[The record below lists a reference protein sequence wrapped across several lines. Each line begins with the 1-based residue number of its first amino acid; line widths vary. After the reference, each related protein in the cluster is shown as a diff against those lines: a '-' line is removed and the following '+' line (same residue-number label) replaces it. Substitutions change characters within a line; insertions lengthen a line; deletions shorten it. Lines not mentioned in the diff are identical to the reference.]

1 MTVRLIHLPLDKNNL
16 LPTPLPPYIAPIIKL
31 QTLKSYLM
39 KTLII
44 AILTFSTSLIIAQN
58 TVTWVGGTP
67 GNETSWEEPKNW
79 SDNKVPNE
87 NSVVIIKDFNSGHNA
102 QPVITENGGQ
112 LDANA
117 NGVTHRWYLNGEP
130 ISGSSAQIPVQGS
143 GAYTVEVTDNN
154 GCSEV
159 QVFTVDGNL
168 SVEDLAISTLK
179 VYPNPAAD
187 FVNIDLANAGAY
199 NMVSLQLK
207 VMLL

>member
-102 QPVITENGGQ
+102 QPVITENVEVASIEIQANAQLTIEENGELIIDGSFTYSEGISVYGGEVINKGTVHLYSLSVDLTEDYFNKIQNTGYVFMDDKLKVGEEEILSSKGQ
-112 LDANA
+112 L
-117 NGVTHRWYLNGEP
+117 VHRN
-130 ISGSSAQIPVQGS
+130 
-143 GAYTVEVTDNN
+143 
-154 GCSEV
+154 
-159 QVFTVDGNL
+159 
-168 SVEDLAISTLK
+168 
-179 VYPNPAAD
+179 
-187 FVNIDLANAGAY
+187 
-199 NMVSLQLK
+199 
-207 VMLL
+207 